1 MPEGFDSYATPVAP
15 EEKNPLTD
23 EEMVQSAIQHSLT
36 GEAKDMFGALNAV
49 VDTQEGFTEKMD
61 AFNKRPAE
69 ERGLGKYD
77 HGRPLTKNI
86 DRQLNAQT
94 PKGYRYVVTLL
105 KDGTIE
111 LS

>member
-15 EEKNPLTD
+15 QEKNPLTD
-23 EEMVQSAIQHSLT
+23 EEMVQSALDHSLT
-36 GEAKDMFGALNAV
+36 GDAKDIFAALNAV
-49 VDTQEGFTEKMD
+49 TDTQEDFAEKMS

-69 ERGLGKYD
+69 ERGLGRYD
-77 HGRPLTKNI
+77 HGRPLVQNI
-86 DRQLNAQT
+86 DRQLDART
-94 PKGYRYVVTLL
+94 PKGYRYIVTLK